1 MESGVRTLFRPYL
14 SLCITIPKGDE
25 SVLAL
30 AGMVKK
36 VNEEEVA
43 LEDRLSDSVYCYH
56 RDTKKITLA

>member
-1 MESGVRTLFRPYL
+1 MRTLFRPYL